1 MKNILYGVQV
11 DTGTQI
17 DITAITIDHTL
28 VISVTDTQGN
38 THSGDSVQLITD
50 RDFLYVPD
58 LDQSLTVGDQIY
70 LDNQSTQRWEV
81 CKGWYSVDDNPA
93 IYGFYLTSIPAGKT
107 RSLFLKDFNSMTF
120 VTPKTAFTL
129 PTIIDES
136 VDGNQSAEEGSH

>member
-1 MKNILYGVQV
+1 MKNVLYGVEET
-11 DTGTQI
+11 TGRQLDLTSI
-17 DITAITIDHTL
+17 AVNNTVVTE
-28 VISVTDTQGN
+28 VTDGDGTTYPGN
-38 THSGDSVQLITD
+38 EVTLITD

-58 LDQSLTVGDQIY
+58 LDQSLSVGDQIY

-81 CKGWYSVDDNPA
+81 RKGWYSVDDNPA

-129 PTIIDES
+129 PTIIS
-136 VDGNQSAEEGSH
+136 EEEANND